1 MQESEEE
8 FDHTYE
14 FLKKCAF
21 SFIHVFPFASKK
33 GTKAYNM
40 SGHIDN
46 ATKKIRSN
54 QCLALSKDL
63 NYVFASKFINQEVEV
78 LVEGND
84 ENYSFGYTSE
94 YIYVYIDEKITPNT
108 MVKAIITSIDKDR
121 VYAKKVE

>member
-8 FDHTYE
+8 FAHTYE
-14 FLKKCAF
+14 FLKECAF

-40 SGHIDN
+40 SGHVDN
-46 ATKKIRSN
+46 ATKKLRSN
-54 QCLALSKDL
+54 QCLALSKNL

-84 ENYSFGYTSE
+84 ANYSFGYTSE
-94 YIYVYIDEKITPNT
+94 YIYVYIDEKIMPNT
-108 MVKAIITSIDKDR
+108 MVKAIITSIDKNR